1 MAECKYCEEEFESEE
16 EMHLHWGEEHEDEL
30 NSHDKEKVKK
40 ARREREEAQKTKKQ
54 KRRKIA
60 GKALA
65 IGGAL
70 IVAVVLGQQAL
81 SSMGGQTADLDLEG
95 QPMEGNENA
104 NVTVVEFGDYQ
115 CPYCKQFDQ
124 NTHSRLK
131 ENYIDTGEVK
141 FYYVNYAFL
150 GQGSTDAAVASE
162 CVYDQTGNSEQFWN
176 FHHGVFDRQGAEN
189 SGWVT
194 TVLMM
199 EIARDTTEG
208 LDYEGLR
215 QCIDSQETLDQ
226 VQSERRMGSSN
237 GVTGTPAI
245 YVNGE
250 SVPNNDYASIRAAI
264 EQELG

>member
-1 MAECKYCEEEFESEE
+1 MVECKYCDEEFESEE
-16 EMHLHWGEEHEDEL
+16 EMHIHWGEEHEDEL
-30 NSHDKEKVKK
+30 NSHDKDKVKK
-40 ARREREEAQKTKKQ
+40 AKREREESEKDKKQ
-54 KRRKIA
+54 KRRKLA
-60 GKALA
+60 GQALG

-70 IVAVVLGQQAL
+70 LVVLVLGQQAL
-81 SSMGGQTADLDLEG
+81 SSMGGQTADLNLTN
-95 QPMEGNENA
+95 QPFMGDADA

-124 NTHSRLK
+124 NTIPQLE
-131 ENYIDTGEVK
+131 ENYIDTGQVK
-141 FYYVNYAFL
+141 FHYANYAFL

-162 CVYDQTGNSEQFWN
+162 CVYEQTGSSEQFWD
-176 FHHGVFDRQGAEN
+176 FHHGVFDRQGSEN

-194 TVLMM
+194 TDLMM

-208 LDYEGLR
+208 LDYDGLR
-215 QCIDSQETLDQ
+215 QCIDNQETLDQ

-237 GVTGTPAI
+237 GVSGTPSV

-250 SVPNNDYASIRAAI
+250 SVPNNDYSSIRAAI

>member
-1 MAECKYCEEEFESEE
+1 MVECKYCDEEFESEE
-16 EMHLHWGEEHEDEL
+16 EMHIHWGEEHEDEL
-30 NSHDKEKVKK
+30 NSHDKDKVKK
-40 ARREREEAQKTKKQ
+40 AKREREEAKKTKKQ
-54 KRRKIA
+54 KRRKLA
-60 GKALA
+60 GQALA

-81 SSMGGQTADLDLEG
+81 NSMGGQSADLNLEN
-95 QPMEGNENA
+95 QPFMGDENA
-104 NVTVVEFGDYQ
+104 SVTVVEFGDYQ

-124 NTHSRLK
+124 STMPQLE
-131 ENYIDTGEVK
+131 ENYISTGDVK

-150 GQGSTDAAVASE
+150 GEGSTDAAVASE
-162 CVYDQTGNSEQFWN
+162 CVYDQTGSSQEFWD
-176 FHHGVFDRQGAEN
+176 FHHEVFDRQGSEN

-194 TVLMM
+194 ADLMM

-215 QCIDSQETLDQ
+215 QCIDSGETRDR
-226 VQSERRMGSSN
+226 VQSERSMGSSS
-237 GVTGTPAI
+237 GVTGTPSI

-250 SVPNNDYASIRAAI
+250 SVPNNDYSSISAAI